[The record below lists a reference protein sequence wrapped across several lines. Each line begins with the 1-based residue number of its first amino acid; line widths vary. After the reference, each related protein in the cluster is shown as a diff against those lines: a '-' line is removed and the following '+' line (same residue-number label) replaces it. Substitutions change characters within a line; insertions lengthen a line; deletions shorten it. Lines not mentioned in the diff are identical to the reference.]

1 MKISITQGGSIVPV
15 VTTTEVDSASLGPDD
30 AAALQ
35 KLVDK
40 AGIGRGRASGG
51 GPPQQDRGGYRIT
64 IDDGGNR
71 ESIALSD
78 ADLPDETRALVD
90 FVSEHPKATRRTEPL
105 GS

>member
-15 VTTTEVDSASLGPDD
+15 VTTTEVDSDSLGPDD

-40 AGIGRGRASGG
+40 AGIGGGRASDS
-51 GPPQQDRGGYRIT
+51 GPPQPDRGGYRIT
-64 IDDGGNR
+64 IDDRGKQ
-71 ESIALSD
+71 ESLAMPE
-78 ADLPDETRALVD
+78 ADLSDETRALVD

>member
-15 VTTTEVDSASLGPDD
+15 VTTTEVDSDALAPDD

-40 AGIGRGRASGG
+40 AGIGGGRAAGA
-51 GPPQQDRGGYRIT
+51 GPPQPDRGGYRIT
-64 IDDGGNR
+64 IDDGGKR
-71 ESIALSD
+71 ESIAMPD
-78 ADLPDETRALVD
+78 ADLPEETRALVD